1 MKETQETL
9 EDKYKL
15 KVETLGNKE
24 GQKTEVKIL
33 NKIVRHTD
41 RGIELEADPRHAEI
55 VIKELGLEDAKAT
68 RVPGTKAPKGEDKKK
83 GACEDETEDE
93 GPEEEEDLSP
103 EKATKYRALAARL
116 NYLAVDRVD
125 IQYSVNEAARA
136 MSCPKVGHWTLLRRI
151 GKYLRGTPRLVMKF
165 PWQSPQSVMTTY
177 TDSDWAGCLRPAR
190 STSGGVI
197 TMGGHMIKSWSRQ
210 QKVVA
215 LSSAEAEL
223 YAMVAASAECLALI
237 AYARDLGM
245 AVSGEIYADSS
256 AALGIAQRCG
266 IGKVRHLRT
275 QSLWV
280 QEVRLTRRLAYHK
293 VLGTKNP
300 ADILTKYVPAELLK
314 RHLATLV
321 TAAVGGRADAA
332 PELCMMILEVTKEWE
347 EPLNISGPKDKHVR
361 FATKV
366 RVRSIPSANR
376 GRRCDREARK
386 EWQGTKTKE
395 AIRAEASQE
404 EAKAEGKTDE
414 PESGKRSNPIPEKP
428 RWADEFDH
436 NEGDCE

>member
-1 MKETQETL
+1 
-9 EDKYKL
+9 
-15 KVETLGNKE
+15 
-24 GQKTEVKIL
+24 
-33 NKIVRHTD
+33 
-41 RGIELEADPRHAEI
+41 
-55 VIKELGLEDAKAT
+55 
-68 RVPGTKAPKGEDKKK
+68 
-83 GACEDETEDE
+83 
-93 GPEEEEDLSP
+93 
-103 EKATKYRALAARL
+103 
-116 NYLAVDRVD
+116 
-125 IQYSVNEAARA
+125 
-136 MSCPKVGHWTLLRRI
+136 
-151 GKYLRGTPRLVMKF
+151 
-165 PWQSPQSVMTTY
+165 
-177 TDSDWAGCLRPAR
+177 
-190 STSGGVI
+190 
-197 TMGGHMIKSWSRQ
+197 MGGHMIRSWSRQ

-314 RHLATLV
+314 RHLATLG
-321 TAAVGGRADAA
+321 TAAVGGRAEAA

-376 GRRCDREARK
+376 GRRCDRETRK
-386 EWQGTKTKE
+386 VWQGTKTKE

-404 EAKAEGKTDE
+404 EAKAEGKTDKTE
-414 PESGKRSNPIPEKP
+414 NGKRSNPILEKP